1 LIQHYV
7 IKFVNDLRQVG
18 GILREVRIPP
28 PIKLTTTTI
37 VEILLKVALNIIA
50 LSLSLSLS
58 LSSSD
63 TLKIEKSESQIS
75 YKSFNRSEQNSQNR
89 LMSPM
94 SEGGEP

>member
-1 LIQHYV
+1 MIQHYV

-58 LSSSD
+58 SSD